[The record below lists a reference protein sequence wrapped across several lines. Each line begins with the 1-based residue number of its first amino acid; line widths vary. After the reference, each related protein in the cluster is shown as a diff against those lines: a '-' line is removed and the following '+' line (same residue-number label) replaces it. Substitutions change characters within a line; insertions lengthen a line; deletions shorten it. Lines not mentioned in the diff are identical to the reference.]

1 MSYTHGKRKLNEV
14 MVGITSSAEMCI
26 CPCSLL
32 GHFNELEKEYFR
44 KRGMKASSLTLL
56 HFKDA
61 LSMNIL
67 FTGKHPF
74 LLYICRILYTSQTT
88 LVSTVSLNSHI
99 GE

>member
-1 MSYTHGKRKLNEV
+1 
-14 MVGITSSAEMCI
+14 MVGIASSAGMCVW
-26 CPCSLL
+26 PCSLL
-32 GHFNELEKEYFR
+32 GHCLAELEKEHFR

-61 LSMNIL
+61 LSMNMR
-67 FTGKHPF
+67 FTGKRPF
-74 LLYICRILYTSQTT
+74 LLYICRILYSSQTT